1 MTTRLICLTLLAW
14 TTFGC
19 SDDYGSDAAPAAQS
33 GGYDSY
39 GGGGYGETTPAP
51 APAAAPAAAAHPD
64 CAGRI
69 PAYEDVAAFDKCVMC
84 HDSMKA
90 AGERKSAP
98 INVNF
103 DTQSAA
109 ESHALQA
116 VSMVKAGAMPPAPS
130 GLTLTDAEKQQLY
143 TWAMCSM

>member
-1 MTTRLICLTLLAW
+1 MTTRLICMTLLAL
-14 TTFGC
+14 TAFGC
-19 SDDYGSDAAPAAQS
+19 SDDYGSTSDPAAQPI
-33 GGYDSY
+33 GYDGY
-39 GGGGYGETTPAP
+39 NGGGYGETTPAP
-51 APAAAPAAAAHPD
+51 SPTPTAPANPD
-64 CAGRI
+64 CAGSI

-90 AGERKSAP
+90 AGQRKSAP

-103 DTQSAA
+103 DTQVAA
-109 ESHALQA
+109 DSHALQA
-116 VSMVKAGAMPPAPS
+116 VSMVKAGVMPPVSS